1 MLQYAQY
8 LPLTEENAKVELL
21 LADLIESVALGDL
34 SPEDSVSQYNDQ
46 IEALVGADNYAG
58 G

>member
-1 MLQYAQY
+1 M
-8 LPLTEENAKVELL
+8 ELL